1 MKKERR
7 KSIDAEPKNSK
18 TGAAAKKCVQGNGK
32 PSNAKKAKLSKKTPV
47 PLKDKDWSGGSFMMV
62 SIFERMVILFVGERE
77 NLFKYWGNATD
88 ERTKEALES
97 FRRGAYMANPEMWNG
112 EATESSG
119 LVYMALRRL
128 DMSDERSVATFYHE
142 ALHAADMILNSAGVE
157 VGRDGEI
164 RAYLQGHIV
173 AGLLKNIRAGVYAT
187 LLPDGTKSSSCS
199 GSDVKA
205 ALSEG

>member
-1 MKKERR
+1 MKKRSKLFETQ
-7 KSIDAEPKNSK
+7 PKNSK
-18 TGAAAKKCVQGNGK
+18 TRVVAKKCVQGNGK
-32 PSNAKKAKLSKKTPV
+32 PSNVKKEKLPKKPLV
-47 PLKDKDWSGGSFMMV
+47 PLADKDWSGGSFTMV
-62 SIFERMVILFVGERE
+62 DIFERMVSLFVGKRE
-77 NLFKYWGNATD
+77 DLFKYWGNATD

-112 EATESSG
+112 ETTESSG
-119 LVYMALRRL
+119 IVYMALRRL

-187 LLPDGTKSSSCS
+187 LLPDGKK
-199 GSDVKA
+199 V
-205 ALSEG
+205 SETTGEQLAKVL